1 MGARDVPRFEV
12 PVTAEAPRSGTVEEP
27 VPTTGGP
34 DPATRQAPPS
44 RRSALLRSAFIVGVL
59 LVVFGIIIPQFV
71 DYQDVIDAF
80 RSLTLEQAL
89 LMTGLGAVAWLVGGL
104 KFLTLVMRLTLLKA
118 TAVYLI
124 LIGIGAS
131 VPFGPWNMGV
141 VWVVM
146 RSWRISNEE
155 ATSGLALYGIVDQ
168 LSRLVLP
175 ALATVLLFAAGGL
188 SGIFDR
194 AGIVTAI
201 SLIAFVVVG
210 GLILAIVRSDRAAD
224 WLGQTG
230 QRIVSSISRRLGR
243 AETADINGAVHR
255 FRDQLGEVVRVR
267 GLLALFVSIL
277 FQLTWAGVLI
287 AALRIMGVDNRALSV
302 VEIFAVFA
310 MVQVITILPISPGG
324 AGVPELLY
332 IAGLSTIAGAQYEAA
347 ITAGVFLFR
356 IYNWFLP
363 IPLAWILLKVT
374 RRGMPALPSTSE
386 IRSYAHGDAA

>member
-1 MGARDVPRFEV
+1 
-12 PVTAEAPRSGTVEEP
+12 VTGSVENP

-34 DPATRQAPPS
+34 DPATRQAPPNK
-44 RRSALLRSAFIVGVL
+44 RAALIRSAVIVGVL
-59 LVVFGIIIPQFV
+59 LIVFLVIIPQFV
-71 DYQDVIDAF
+71 DYQDVIAAF
-80 RSLTLEQAL
+80 SALTLEQFL
-89 LMTGLGAVAWLVGGL
+89 LMSLLGGIAWVVGGL
-104 KFLTLVMRLTLLKA
+104 KFLTLIARLTLMKA
-118 TAVYLI
+118 TAVYLV

-141 VWVVM
+141 VWVQM
-146 RSWRISNEE
+146 RSWRITNEE

-175 ALATVLLFAAGGL
+175 IFATLLLLAAGGL
-188 SGIFDR
+188 NGLFDR
-194 AGIVTAI
+194 AGLVTAI

-224 WLGQTG
+224 WVGKTG
-230 QRIVSSISRRLGR
+230 QRVATSVSRRFGR
-243 AETADINGAVHR
+243 AETADVNGAVHR
-255 FRDQLGEVVRVR
+255 FRDQLGEVIRRR

-277 FQLTWAGVLI
+277 FQFTWAGVLI
-287 AALRIMGVDNRALSV
+287 AALRVMGIDNDTLSPI
-302 VEIFAVFA
+302 EIFAVFA
-310 MVQVITILPISPGG
+310 MVQVITILPIAPGG

-332 IAGLSTIAGAQYEAA
+332 IAGLSTIAGSQYEAA

-363 IPLAWILLKVT
+363 IPLAWILLKVS
-374 RRGMPALPSTSE
+374 RRGMSTLPTTSE

>member
-1 MGARDVPRFEV
+1 
-12 PVTAEAPRSGTVEEP
+12 VTAENGGAGTVENP
-27 VPTTGGP
+27 KPTTGGP

-44 RRSALLRSAFIVGVL
+44 RRAALIRSGFIVGVL
-59 LVVFGIIIPQFV
+59 LVVFLVIIPQFV

-80 RSLTLEQAL
+80 ASLTLPQFL
-89 LMTGLGAVAWLVGGL
+89 LMTGLGIVAWLVGGL
-104 KFLTLVMRLTLLKA
+104 KFLTLVIRLTLLKA

-146 RSWRISNEE
+146 RSWRITNQE

-175 ALATVLLFAAGGL
+175 IIATAFLFAAGGL
-188 SGIFDR
+188 NGIFDR
-194 AGIVTAI
+194 AGLVTTI

-224 WLGQTG
+224 WVGRTG

-243 AETADINGAVHR
+243 AETADVTGAVHR
-255 FRDQLGEVVRVR
+255 FRDQLGDVVRRR
-267 GLLALFVSIL
+267 GLLSLFVSIL
-277 FQLTWAGVLI
+277 FQATWAGVLI
-287 AALRIMGVDNRALSV
+287 VSLRIMGIDNGTLSA

-310 MVQVITILPISPGG
+310 MVQVITILPIAPGG

-332 IAGLSTIAGAQYEAA
+332 IAGLTTIAGENYEAA

-356 IYNWFLP
+356 LYNWFLP

-374 RRGMPALPSTSE
+374 RRGMSALPTTAE